1 MILLMATSNTLVQ
14 TLAPDELRGRV
25 MALFAM
31 MFMGMSPFGSL
42 GAGFLAESIGVGPTL
57 SLCGGIC
64 LLAGIF
70 LGRTGSLKTKDM
82 TSPAD

>member
-14 TLAPDELRGRV
+14 TLAPDEMRGRV

-42 GAGFLAESIGVGPTL
+42 GAGLTAEFIGVGPTL
-57 SLCGGIC
+57 GLCGAVC
-64 LLAGIF
+64 LAAGLF
-70 LGRTGSLKTKDM
+70 LGRGRRDS
-82 TSPAD
+82 